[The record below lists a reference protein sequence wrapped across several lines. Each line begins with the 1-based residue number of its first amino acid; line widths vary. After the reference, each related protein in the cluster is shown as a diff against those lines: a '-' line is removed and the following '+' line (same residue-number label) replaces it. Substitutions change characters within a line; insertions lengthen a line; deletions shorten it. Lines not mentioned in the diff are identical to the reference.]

1 MEDVFQLQINVDQST
16 NVNKTNLDVEMVH
29 VDQLNHYVQNLMLL
43 VHQKD
48 HIDVKSELAQKT

>member
-48 HIDVKSELAQKT
+48 HIDVKSELVQKT